1 MKSLSIP
8 AHFDGTQ
15 ILLDEDIQLENNA
28 KLLVT
33 VLPSQDDEHLA
44 WLNLSRQGIANVDDS
59 DEEEYSLDLIKEVNP
74 EYEGR

>member
-15 ILLDEDIQLENNA
+15 ILLDENIELEKNVR
-28 KLLVT
+28 LLVT
-33 VLPSQDDEHLA
+33 VLPNQDEEYLA
-44 WLNLSRQGIANVDDS
+44 WLNLSRQGIANIDDS